1 MMTAAASPKRQARA
15 SASNRAAHGT
25 TTKARA
31 KATPIFG
38 DVKDNGFEITYHQA
52 LSPQPIEWSLDL
64 NESPDAFHFCFNL
77 SGWAMLRQGP
87 AAAELQPNSLAFLHP
102 NRPDRLSA
110 VRAAQQKHEFLS
122 MTLGEDY
129 LADTLSP
136 YAALL
141 VAPLKN
147 LLFPDQSKKSP
158 KGKTPALRSPS
169 GQLKSRNLSADDKL
183 LVSSLRHPPVNP
195 AAQSL
200 WFESKLHEFFA
211 LRCVEAPPEEQLF
224 CTRQKNLQLDRV
236 EKTKAYLAQH
246 LDEKLDLSAVAR
258 AVGCSQHYL
267 CRIFSATAGIT
278 ISRFL
283 RCLRI
288 NRACQLLREGRFNV
302 TEVALEVGYQS
313 LSHFSKAFF
322 EEKGVHPSKF

>member
-1 MMTAAASPKRQARA
+1 MPALAKPKRPVSP
-15 SASNRAAHGT
+15 SAAPQ
-25 TTKARA
+25 KART
-31 KATPIFG
+31 KSTPIFG
-38 DVKDNGFEITYHQA
+38 EIEKDGFNITYHQA
-52 LSPQPIEWSLDL
+52 LSPHPIEWSLDL
-64 NESPDAFHFCFNL
+64 DQAPDAFHICFNL

-110 VRAAQQKHEFLS
+110 VRAAKQKHEFLCI
-122 MTLGEDY
+122 TLTQDY
-129 LADTLSP
+129 LAKTLAP
-136 YAALL
+136 YANHL
-141 VAPLKN
+141 VAPLNN
-147 LLFPDQSKKSP
+147 LLFPTSKSATKNKP
-158 KGKTPALRSPS
+158 NPPAIAA
-169 GQLKSRNLSADDKL
+169 QLQPHRLSADEKL
-183 LVSSLRHPPVNP
+183 LVSSLRHPPVNGT
-195 AAQSL
+195 AQPL
-200 WFESKLHEFFA
+200 WFESKLREFFA
-211 LRCVEAPPEEQLF
+211 LRCIEAPPDQQLF
-224 CTRQKNLQLDRV
+224 CTRQKNLQEERV

-258 AVGCSQHYL
+258 SVGCSQHYL
-267 CRIFSATAGIT
+267 CRIFSETAGLT

-288 NRACQLLREGRFNV
+288 NRACHLLREGRFNV